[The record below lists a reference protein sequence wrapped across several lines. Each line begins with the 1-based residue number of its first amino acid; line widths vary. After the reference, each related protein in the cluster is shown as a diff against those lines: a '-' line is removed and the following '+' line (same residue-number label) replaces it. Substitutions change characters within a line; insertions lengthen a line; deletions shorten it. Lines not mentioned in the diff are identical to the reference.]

1 MTGFLAGKHAEC
13 IVGQLDQLALGG
25 KASISIHLK
34 SLVPPANDGRGNALL
49 ALVWVELFAA
59 IAMNVSISR
68 IGTRRAAIIVQ
79 GIRSVVLLLAL
90 LADGVGLLGHDRLL
104 LGGKEVAS

>member
-1 MTGFLAGKHAEC
+1 
-13 IVGQLDQLALGG
+13 
-25 KASISIHLK
+25 
-34 SLVPPANDGRGNALL
+34 
-49 ALVWVELFAA
+49 
-59 IAMNVSISR
+59 MNVSISR